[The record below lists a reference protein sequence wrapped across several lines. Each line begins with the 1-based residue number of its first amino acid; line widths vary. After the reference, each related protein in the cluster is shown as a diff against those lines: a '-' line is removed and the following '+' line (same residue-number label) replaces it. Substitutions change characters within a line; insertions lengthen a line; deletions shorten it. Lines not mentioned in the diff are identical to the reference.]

1 MSTTQISDV
10 IVPEVY
16 ETYTSEALPEL
27 TAFYT
32 SGVVIQNSMLDG
44 NAKEGGNQVNLPFWH
59 DLDPTVEP
67 NVSDDT
73 TNSATPKKLGT
84 GKQVARSAYLN
95 QWYSNTDLAGELAG
109 SDANQQVSNR
119 FGTWWVRQWQRR
131 LIASCDG
138 ILADNVANDSSDM
151 VIDVAVDIVGSQ
163 TDATKFNADSFID
176 AIATAGDAGS
186 MFTAICVHSQ
196 VMAKIRKNNDITFI
210 QDSEGRLTIPTYQ
223 GLRLIEDDGMTVTAG
238 TTSGFKYTSILFAP
252 GAFGFGNG
260 TPYMPTEINRE
271 AKQGNGGGINE
282 IGERKTWLLHPFG
295 FADVGTP
302 ASDSYTLAELR
313 AATTWNRVTQ
323 SRKTIPLAFLI
334 TN

>member
-1 MSTTQISDV
+1 MASTQISDV

-16 ETYTSEALPEL
+16 ETYMAENLPEK
-27 TAFYT
+27 TAFFD
-32 SGVVIQNSMLDG
+32 SGVVVRNGMLDG
-44 NAKEGGNQVNLPFWH
+44 NATEGGNTVNLPFWH

-73 TNSATPKKLGT
+73 TDSATPNKLGT
-84 GKQVARSAYLN
+84 GKQIARSAYLN

-109 SDANQQVSNR
+109 SDPNQQVVNR
-119 FGTWWVRQWQRR
+119 FGTYWTRQWQRR

-138 ILADNVANDSSDM
+138 ILADNVANDSGDM
-151 VIDVAVDIVGSQ
+151 VVDVAAEIIGSQ
-163 TDATKFNADSFID
+163 TAATKFNVDSFVD
-176 AIATAGDAGS
+176 AVATAGDAGS
-186 MFTAICVHSQ
+186 MFTAMCVHSQ
-196 VMAKIRKNNDITFI
+196 VMAQLRKNNDIDFI
-210 QDSEGRLTIPTYQ
+210 PDSEGKLTIPTFQ
-223 GLRLIEDDGMTVTAG
+223 GLRLIEDDGMTVTPG
-238 TTSGFKYTSILFAP
+238 TTSGFKYTSILFGA
-252 GAFGFGNG
+252 GAFGYGEG
-260 TPYMPTEINRE
+260 SPYMPVEVNRE
-271 AKQGNGGGINE
+271 AKQGNGGGVNE

-323 SRKTIPLAFLI
+323 SRKTIPLAYLI

>member
-1 MSTTQISDV
+1 MSSTQISDV

-16 ETYTSEALPEL
+16 ETYTAENIPEL
-27 TAFYT
+27 TDFFE
-32 SGVVIQNSMLDG
+32 SGVVIRNPMLDA
-44 NAKEGGNQVNLPFWH
+44 NAMEGGNQVNLPFWH

-73 TNSATPKKLGT
+73 TNSATPNKLGT
-84 GKQVARSAYLN
+84 GKQMARSAYLN

-109 SDANQQVSNR
+109 SDPNQQVMNR
-119 FGTWWVRQWQRR
+119 FGSYWTRQWQRR

-151 VIDVAVDIVGSQ
+151 AINVAAESTGAQ
-163 TDATKFNADSFID
+163 TAATKFNVDSFVD
-176 AIATAGDAGS
+176 AIATAGDAGQMFNS
-186 MFTAICVHSQ
+186 MCVHSQ
-196 VMAKIRKNNDITFI
+196 VMAQLRKNDDIDFI
-210 QDSEGRLTIPTYQ
+210 PDSDGKLTIPTYQ

-238 TTSGFKYTSILFAP
+238 STSGFKYTTILFGS
-252 GAFGFGNG
+252 GAFGYGEG
-260 TPYMPTEINRE
+260 SPYMPVEVNRE
-271 AKQGNGGGINE
+271 AKQGNGGGVNE

-313 AATTWNRVTQ
+313 LAATWNRVTQ
-323 SRKTIPLAFLI
+323 SRKTIPLAYLI

>member
-1 MSTTQISDV
+1 MAVTQIADV

-16 ETYTSEALPEL
+16 DTYTAENLPTL
-27 TAFYT
+27 SAFYT
-32 SGVVIQNSMLDG
+32 SGVVIQNGMLDA
-44 NAKEGGNQVNLPFWH
+44 NAIEGGNTVNLPFWH

-73 TNSATPKKLGT
+73 TNSATPNKLGT
-84 GKQVARSAYLN
+84 GKQIARSAYLN
-95 QWYSNTDLAGELAG
+95 QWYSNADLAGELAG
-109 SDANQQVSNR
+109 SDPNQQVSNR
-119 FGTWWVRQWQRR
+119 FGTYWTRQWQRR

-151 VIDVAVDIVGSQ
+151 VIDVAADIIGSQ
-163 TDATKFNADSFID
+163 TALTKFNVDSFVD

-186 MFTAICVHSQ
+186 MFTSMCVHSQ
-196 VMAKIRKNNDITFI
+196 VMAQMRKNDDIDFI
-210 QDSEGRLTIPTYQ
+210 PDSEGKLTIPTFQ
-223 GLRLIEDDGMTVTAG
+223 GLRLIEDDGMTVTPG
-238 TTSGFKYTSILFAP
+238 TTSGFKYTSILFAN
-252 GAFGFGNG
+252 GAFGFGEG
-260 TPYMPTEINRE
+260 SPYMPMEINRE
-271 AKQGNGGGINE
+271 SKQGNGGGINE

-302 ASDSYTLAELR
+302 ASESYTLAELR

-334 TN
+334 SN

>member
-1 MSTTQISDV
+1 MANTQIADV

-16 ETYTSEALPEL
+16 DTYTAEDLPEL

-32 SGVVIQNSMLDG
+32 SGVVIQNAMLDA
-44 NAKEGGNQVNLPFWH
+44 NAIEGGNTVNLPFWH

-73 TNSATPKKLGT
+73 TTSATPNKLGT
-84 GKQVARSAYLN
+84 GKQIARSAYLN
-95 QWYSNTDLAGELAG
+95 QWYSDTDLAGELAG
-109 SDANQQVSNR
+109 SNPNQQVTHR
-119 FGTWWVRQWQRR
+119 FGTYWVRQWQRR
-131 LIASCDG
+131 LVASCDG

-151 VIDVAVDIVGSQ
+151 VVDVAAESIAGQSA
-163 TDATKFNADSFID
+163 ATKFNVDSFVD

-186 MFTAICVHSQ
+186 MFTSMCVHSQ
-196 VMAKIRKNNDITFI
+196 VMAQMRKNDDIDFI
-210 QDSEGRLTIPTYQ
+210 PDSDGKLTIPTFQ

-238 TTSGFKYTSILFAP
+238 STDGFKYTSILFAN

-260 TPYMPTEINRE
+260 SPYMPMEINRE

-295 FADVGTP
+295 FADTGTP
-302 ASDSYTLAELR
+302 ASESYTLAELR
-313 AATTWNRVTQ
+313 LAATWDRVTQ

>member
-1 MSTTQISDV
+1 MASTQIADV

-16 ETYTSEALPEL
+16 DTYTAENLPEL

-32 SGVVIQNSMLDG
+32 SGVVIQNSML
-44 NAKEGGNQVNLPFWH
+44 NASALEGGNTINLPFWH

-73 TNSATPKKLGT
+73 TGTATALKLGT
-84 GKQVARSAYLN
+84 GKQIARSAYLN
-95 QWYSNTDLAGELAG
+95 QWYSNTDLASELAG
-109 SDANQQVSNR
+109 SDANQQVTNR
-119 FGTWWVRQWQRR
+119 FGTYWTRQWQRR

-138 ILADNVANDSSDM
+138 ILADNVANDTGDM
-151 VIDVAVDIVGSQ
+151 TIDVASDTIAGQ
-163 TDATKFNADSFID
+163 TGATKFNVDSFVD

-186 MFTAICVHSQ
+186 MFTAMCVHSQ
-196 VMAKIRKNNDITFI
+196 VMAQLRKNDDIDFI
-210 QDSEGRLTIPTYQ
+210 PDSMGNLTIPTFQ
-223 GLRLIEDDGMTVTAG
+223 GLRLIEDDGMTVTPGA
-238 TTSGFKYTSILFAP
+238 TDGFKYTSILFAN

-260 TPYMPTEINRE
+260 SPYMPMEIDRQ
-271 AKQGNGGGINE
+271 ALSGNGGGTNQ

-302 ASDSYTLAELR
+302 ASESYTLAELR

>member
-16 ETYTSEALPEL
+16 GTYTAEDLPEL
-27 TAFYT
+27 TAFYE
-32 SGVVIQNSMLDG
+32 SGVIIRNAMLD
-44 NAKEGGNQVNLPFWH
+44 ASALEGGNTINLPFWH
-59 DLDPTVEP
+59 DLDPTDEP

-73 TNSATPKKLGT
+73 ANSATPNKLAT

-95 QWYSNTDLAGELAG
+95 QWYSNADLAGELAG
-109 SDANQQVSNR
+109 SSPNQQVANR
-119 FGTWWVRQWQRR
+119 FGTYWTRQWQRR

-151 VIDVAVDIVGSQ
+151 VIDVAAESIAAQ
-163 TDATKFNADSFID
+163 TASTKFNVDSFVD
-176 AIATAGDAGS
+176 AVGTAGDAGS
-186 MFTAICVHSQ
+186 MFNSLCVHSK
-196 VMAKIRKNNDITFI
+196 VMGQLRKNNDIDFI
-210 QDSEGRLTIPTYQ
+210 PDSEGRLTIPTFQ

-238 TTSGFKYTSILFAP
+238 STDGFKYTSILFGS
-252 GAFGFGNG
+252 GAFAYGEGS
-260 TPYMPTEINRE
+260 PYLPVEVNRE

-302 ASDSYTLAELR
+302 TSVSYTLAELR
-313 AATTWNRVTQ
+313 LAATWDRVTQ
-323 SRKTIPLAFLI
+323 SRKTIPLAFLV

>member
-1 MSTTQISDV
+1 MAVTQIADV

-16 ETYTSEALPEL
+16 DTYTAENLPEL

-32 SGVVIQNSMLDG
+32 SGVVIQNSMLD
-44 NAKEGGNQVNLPFWH
+44 ASALEGGNTINLPFWH

-73 TNSATPKKLGT
+73 TNSATPNKLGT

-95 QWYSNTDLAGELAG
+95 QWYSNADLAGELAG
-109 SDANQQVSNR
+109 SDPNQQVTNR
-119 FGTWWVRQWQRR
+119 FGTYWTRQWQRR

-138 ILADNVANDSSDM
+138 ILADNVANDTSDM
-151 VIDVAVDIVGSQ
+151 VVDVASDTIGGQSA
-163 TDATKFNADSFID
+163 ATKFNVDSFVD

-186 MFTAICVHSQ
+186 MFTSMCVHSQ
-196 VMAKIRKNNDITFI
+196 VMAQMRKNDDIDFI
-210 QDSEGRLTIPTYQ
+210 PDSDGKLTIPTFQ
-223 GLRLIEDDGMTVTAG
+223 GLRLIEDDGMTVTPGA
-238 TTSGFKYTSILFAP
+238 TDGFKYTSILFAN
-252 GAFGFGNG
+252 GAFAFGNG
-260 TPYMPTEINRE
+260 SPYMPMEINRE
-271 AKQGNGGGINE
+271 SKQGNGGGINE

-302 ASDSYTLAELR
+302 ASESYTLAELR

>member
-1 MSTTQISDV
+1 MALTQIADV

-16 ETYTSEALPEL
+16 ETYSAEDIPEL
-27 TAFYT
+27 TAFYE
-32 SGVVIQNSMLDG
+32 SGVVVRNSMLDG
-44 NAKEGGNQVNLPFWH
+44 NAMEGGNTVNLPFWH

-73 TNSATPKKLGT
+73 TGAATPQKLGT
-84 GKQVARSAYLN
+84 GKQMARSAYLN
-95 QWYSNTDLAGELAG
+95 QWYSNADLAGELAG
-109 SDANQQVSNR
+109 SDPNQQVRNR
-119 FGTWWVRQWQRR
+119 FGTYWTRQWQRR

-138 ILADNVANDSSDM
+138 ILADNVANDAGDM
-151 VIDVAVDIVGSQ
+151 VIDVASDTIAGQSA
-163 TDATKFNADSFID
+163 ATKFNLDSFVD
-176 AIATAGDAGS
+176 AVATAGDAGS
-186 MFTAICVHSQ
+186 MFSAMCVHSA
-196 VMAKIRKNNDITFI
+196 VMAQLRKNNDIDFI
-210 QDSEGRLTIPTYQ
+210 PDSDGNLTIPTYQ

-238 TTSGFKYTSILFAP
+238 ATDGFKYTTILFGA
-252 GAFGFGNG
+252 GAFGYGEG
-260 TPYMPTEINRE
+260 SPYMSTEVNRE

-302 ASDSYTLAELR
+302 ASESYTLAELR
-313 AATTWNRVTQ
+313 LATTWNRVTQ

>member
-1 MSTTQISDV
+1 MSSTQISDV

-16 ETYTSEALPEL
+16 ATYTAENLPEL

-32 SGVVIQNSMLDG
+32 SGVVLQNSMLD
-44 NAKEGGNQVNLPFWH
+44 ASALEGGNTINLPFWH
-59 DLDPTVEP
+59 DLDPTAEP

-73 TNSATPKKLGT
+73 TNSATPLKLGT
-84 GKQVARSAYLN
+84 GKQIARSAYLN

-109 SDANQQVSNR
+109 SDPNQQVTNR
-119 FGTWWVRQWQRR
+119 FGTYWTRQWQRR

-138 ILADNVANDSSDM
+138 ILADNVTNDSGDM
-151 VIDVAVDIVGSQ
+151 TVDVASESIAGQ
-163 TDATKFNADSFID
+163 GATTLFNVDSFVD

-186 MFTAICVHSQ
+186 MFTAMCVHSQ
-196 VMAKIRKNNDITFI
+196 VMAQMRKNDDIDFI
-210 QDSEGRLTIPTYQ
+210 PDSDGKLTIPTFQ
-223 GLRLIEDDGMTVTAG
+223 GLRLIEDDGMTVTPG
-238 TTSGFKYTSILFAP
+238 STDGFKYTSILFAN

-260 TPYMPTEINRE
+260 SPFMPMEINRE